1 MKSGEFTIVNET
13 GLHSRP
19 ANAFVKLAKE
29 FSSTI
34 RVTNNGT
41 TVEAKSLLKVL
52 KAGIKKGDTIT
63 ITCEGDDEDTA
74 LEELGKYI
82 KELDE

>member
-1 MKSGEFTIVNET
+1 MTSGTYTITNET

-34 RVTNNGT
+34 SITKNDT

-52 KAGIKKGDTIT
+52 KAGIKKGDSIT
-63 ITCEGDDEDTA
+63 INCNGEDETKA
-74 LEELGKYI
+74 LEALGDYI
-82 KELDE
+82 THLSE